1 MNELSLHVSNDLSL
15 GEKDFFESISRQI
28 VKLERS
34 IPFKSKRSYRLEVS
48 KKAQEYILRLMDV
61 KSDREIDKIRV
72 QSNAAL
78 LELETRLLTELTQT
92 IEKYAMQAA
101 LDIQKDYQQA
111 KELALKID
119 PDDKEFADEILKD
132 IRNTALGNLKDV
144 ARLKDRNRF

>member
-1 MNELSLHVSNDLSL
+1 MNELSLHVANDLSL

-28 VKLERS
+28 MKMERS

-61 KSDREIDKIRV
+61 KADREIDKIRI
-72 QSNAAL
+72 QSSAAL

-92 IEKYAMQAA
+92 IEKYTMQAA

-119 PDDKEFADEILKD
+119 PEDKEFAEDILKD

-144 ARLKDRNRF
+144 SRLKDRNRF